1 MALGISVHGP
11 LRAALLLLQ
20 AKQVTRETY
29 RSQFWKLMHVILVP
43 LLTTTSLFVYLK
55 LKNFMKCLHDQS
67 PISLDGSSA
76 AGK

>member
-1 MALGISVHGP
+1 MA
-11 LRAALLLLQ
+11 
-20 AKQVTRETY
+20 
-29 RSQFWKLMHVILVP
+29 

-55 LKNFMKCLHDQS
+55 LKNFMKCLQDQS